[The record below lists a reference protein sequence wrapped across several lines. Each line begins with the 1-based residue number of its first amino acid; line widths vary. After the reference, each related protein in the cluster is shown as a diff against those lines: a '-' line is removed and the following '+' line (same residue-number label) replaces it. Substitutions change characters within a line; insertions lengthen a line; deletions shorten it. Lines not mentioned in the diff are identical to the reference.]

1 MSDNL
6 RDDDLTRLYRETAD
20 AVPPA
25 ALDRIIL
32 EAARAGLAG
41 KPERRR
47 AGWQHWTAPVA
58 AFATIVLT
66 VTLTLLV
73 QQEHEQIEQALPAP
87 AQEKAATPPL
97 PSTLSIPAQPAAVA
111 GPRRA
116 DSAIA
121 PPAARAPE
129 AAVPEQKLKEAAA
142 PAELRPF
149 AAESK
154 EAVKAEARQRSE
166 AGVGVLS
173 APAAPPPAAEA
184 ELRAA
189 PAAKPAAAPFRY
201 QAAPAAADGVD
212 NRAKTAPLRKQVSG
226 ALEAPHSPEAWLDE
240 IRQLRK
246 QGREKEAQD
255 ALEAFRRA
263 YPDYRLPEDLR

>member
-1 MSDNL
+1 MSDNF
-6 RDDDLTRLYRETAD
+6 RDEEITRLYREAAD

-25 ALDRIIL
+25 ALDRLIL
-32 EAARAGLAG
+32 DAARAGLAG
-41 KPERRR
+41 KPERKR
-47 AGWQHWTAPVA
+47 AWWQRWTAPVA

-73 QQEHEQIEQALPAP
+73 QQEREQDEQAPPAP
-87 AQEKAATPPL
+87 AQGKAATPPI
-97 PSTLSIPAQPAAVA
+97 PSTLSTPAQPAATA
-111 GPRRA
+111 EPHRTDR
-116 DSAIA
+116 AIA
-121 PPAARAPE
+121 RPAARAPE
-129 AAVPEQKLKEAAA
+129 SAVPAQKLKEAAA
-142 PAELRPF
+142 SAEPRPF

-154 EAVKAEARQRSE
+154 EAIKAEGRQRSE

-173 APAAPPPAAEA
+173 APAAPPPPAEV

-189 PAAKPAAAPFRY
+189 PAAKPAAAPLRY
-201 QAAPAAADGVD
+201 QAAPAAADSVD
-212 NRAKTAPLRKQVSG
+212 NRAKAAPLRKQASG
-226 ALEAPHSPEAWLDE
+226 ALEAPRTPEAWLDE

-246 QGREKEAQD
+246 QGRDKEAQD

>member
-1 MSDNL
+1 MSDKL
-6 RDDDLTRLYRETAD
+6 RDEELTRLYRETAD

-32 EAARAGLAG
+32 DAARAGLAG
-41 KPERRR
+41 KPERKR
-47 AGWQHWTAPVA
+47 AGWQRWTAPVA

-73 QQEHEQIEQALPAP
+73 QYERDQVEQAPPVP
-87 AQEKAATPPL
+87 AQEKAATPPV
-97 PSTLSIPAQPAAVA
+97 PSPPATPVQPAAVA
-111 GPRRA
+111 EQRRA

-129 AAVPEQKLKEAAA
+129 AAVPAQKLKEAAA
-142 PAELRPF
+142 AAEPHPF

-154 EAVKAEARQRSE
+154 EAAKMEARQRSE
-166 AGVGVLS
+166 AGAGVLS
-173 APAAPPPAAEA
+173 APAAPPPPAEA

-189 PAAKPAAAPFRY
+189 PAAKPAAAPLRY
-201 QAAPAAADGVD
+201 QAAPAAADSVD
-212 NRAKTAPLRKQVSG
+212 NRAKAAPLRKQASG
-226 ALEAPHSPEAWLDE
+226 ALEAPRTPEAWLDE